1 MSIQIDAAEYPTL
14 ASKERPFFD
23 YWMANVV
30 DPADPHLPRW
40 IEYEDGA
47 VARAES
53 RTALIE
59 QYEPVEGKDI
69 LEIGCQN
76 GAWLIAL
83 ALAGANAVGIDVVE
97 PAVKAASIR
106 AGCWDASIDARVG
119 DACKLDF
126 DDNSFDIIASSDV
139 IEHVPDKSAMVSEV
153 MRVLRPGGLAV
164 ISAPVRFSV
173 KHFRSDPHYQHA
185 GVSIWPAPLI
195 AWYLKRFRNEPVYE
209 VETLPTAVGIRRS
222 FRRAG
227 ATVISPIDDSA
238 DTSGALDWAKLA
250 TSSTLDEF
258 RQGFT
263 LVVRKR

>member
-1 MSIQIDAAEYPTL
+1 MSIQINADEHPTL
-14 ASKERPFFD
+14 AGKERPFFD
-23 YWMANVV
+23 YWMENVV

-47 VARAES
+47 VARAQS

-59 QYEPVEGKDI
+59 QYEPVKGKDV

-76 GAWLIAL
+76 GAWLIDL
-83 ALAGANAVGIDVVE
+83 AVAGANAVGIDVVE
-97 PAVKAASIR
+97 PAVEAASIR
-106 AGCWDASIDARVG
+106 AECWDVSIDARVG
-119 DACKLDF
+119 DACNLDF
-126 DDNSFDIIASSDV
+126 DDESFDIIASNDV

-173 KHFRSDPHYQHA
+173 KHFMSDPHYQHA
-185 GVSIWPAPLI
+185 GVSPLPAPMI

-227 ATVISPIDDSA
+227 ATILSPVDDNA
-238 DTSGALDWAKLA
+238 GTPGALEWAKLA
-250 TSSTLDEF
+250 ARSTLDEF

-263 LVVRKR
+263 LVLRKG